1 MGIDF
6 LTDHLVEEYESMP
19 KRLRV
24 AARFVLDHPKEVALM
39 SMRQQARQAGVSHTT
54 MVRLANWLGLGSY
67 DDLRAFY
74 FQALDGP
81 VQPLKNTA
89 LRKTGSANGKE
100 IHLVGQLA
108 KTYAAQTASI
118 ADPDTAT
125 RLQSAA
131 KLLAKSDRLFCM
143 GQRSAYTI
151 ARHFTLVMSDFRENL
166 ILLDMTGGVGID
178 SIHRAGQGDALL
190 AIGFAPYDRATI
202 ETAQN
207 ALRRSITV
215 IAITDSRV
223 SPLVR
228 LARESIVVATNSQSF
243 FQSMTPAVSAIE
255 VLAALIAKRSTAN
268 VNEMSEKNISLKGI
282 IVMSHSTRSK
292 S

>member
-1 MGIDF
+1 MEIAS
-6 LTDHLVEEYESMP
+6 LVDHLVDEYESMP
-19 KRLRV
+19 NRLRV

-54 MVRLANWLGLGSY
+54 MVRLAHWLGLSSY

-74 FQALDGP
+74 IQALDGP
-81 VQPLKNTA
+81 VQRLKNTA
-89 LRKTGSANGKE
+89 QGKTGSANGKE
-100 IHLVGQLA
+100 NHLIGQLA

-118 ADPDTAT
+118 ADPDTAI

-131 KLLAKSDRLFCM
+131 KLLAKCDRLFCM

-151 ARHFTLVMSDFRENL
+151 ARHFTLVVSDLRENL

-178 SIHRAGQGDALL
+178 SIHRAGQSDALL
-190 AIGFAPYDRATI
+190 TIGFAPYDRATI

-207 ALRRSITV
+207 ALRRNITV

-243 FQSMTPAVSAIE
+243 FQSMTPALSAVE

-268 VNEMSEKNISLKGI
+268 VNEMSIKKYI
-282 IVMSHSTRSK
+282 IDGYAPLT
-292 S
+292 